1 MDNKKLDEVLNHIGL
16 LYIVK
21 TYYENKSE
29 IEHIYNNLDDEGK
42 KAKRK
47 QKMSGKSSMWT
58 CKILNNGRL
67 FLEQI
72 GKFA

>member
-1 MDNKKLDEVLNHIGL
+1 MFMVDFI
-16 LYIVK
+16 
-21 TYYENKSE
+21 YYER
-29 IEHIYNNLDDEGK
+29 K
-42 KAKRK
+42 KDKRK

-72 GKFA
+72 GKFD

>member
-1 MDNKKLDEVLNHIGL
+1 MFMVDLI
-16 LYIVK
+16 
-21 TYYENKSE
+21 YYER
-29 IEHIYNNLDDEGK
+29 K
-42 KAKRK
+42 KDKRK

>member
-1 MDNKKLDEVLNHIGL
+1 MLEGSYYDFDNTVHIKMMHRSTKYGNMFMVDF
-16 LYIVK
+16 I
-21 TYYENKSE
+21 YYER
-29 IEHIYNNLDDEGK
+29 K
-42 KAKRK
+42 KDKRK